1 MMMTVSGENQLQ
13 VQMLGGFFLY
23 WNGQPL
29 ISSTRTSESQFTY
42 LMQILWHNYRQGVRR
57 GTLEQ
62 VLFGDR
68 DIEDIHH
75 ATRSVIYN
83 AKKRLKAAGLPQAN
97 YIEQNKGVYYW
108 TQEVPVEE
116 DAAEFERLYRAAG
129 EEGHPDQKLKL
140 YLEACQRYTGEFL
153 PAQAGFLW
161 VAQEA
166 KRYRAMFCACV
177 ENAVQL
183 LRVSQDFLRMKD
195 LGIHAAKT
203 NPLADWEAV
212 TMEALMSMGQYN
224 EARKL
229 YDDTVELYFQRA
241 GLHPSKRLMELFHK
255 LTSQFESRYSALE
268 EIQEELSEGQNFSQG
283 GYVCPYPVFQGVY
296 RMVRRMME
304 RGGQSVYMMMC
315 TVVDGKENPLREGSA
330 LEELS
335 LRLEDAIRRS
345 VRFGDVI
352 SRYGKGRYL
361 VLLVNI
367 TRENCDSIQ
376 KRINSRFVVGRQR
389 TGIQYYVRSVTCSRY
404 DCESVLEEE
413 M

>member
-1 MMMTVSGENQLQ
+1 MKMTDSGENQLR
-13 VQMLGGFFLY
+13 VQMFGGFSLF
-23 WNGQPL
+23 WRGEPL
-29 ISSTRTSESQFTY
+29 IGSTRTSESQFSY
-42 LMQILWHNYRQGVRR
+42 LMQILLHRYEEGVRR
-57 GTLEQ
+57 DTLEQ

-83 AKKRLKAAGLPQAN
+83 AKKRLKAAGLPEAN

-108 TQEVPVEE
+108 TAAVPVEE
-116 DAAEFERLYRAAG
+116 DAAEFERIYAAAEK
-129 EEGHPDQKLKL
+129 EEHPDRKLKL
-140 YLEACQRYTGEFL
+140 YLEACQKYTGEFL
-153 PAQAGFLW
+153 PAQAGVLW

-166 KRYRAMFCACV
+166 KRYRAMFCASV
-177 ENAVQL
+177 ENAVGL

-212 TMEALMSMGQYN
+212 TMEALMSMGRYN

-229 YDDTVELYFQRA
+229 YDDTVELYFQKA
-241 GLHPSKRLMELFHK
+241 GLHPSKRLMDLFHR

-268 EIQEELSEGQNFSQG
+268 EIQTELSEGQNLTQG
-283 GYVCPYPVFQGVY
+283 GYLCPYPVFQGIY

-304 RGGQSVYMMMC
+304 RGGQSVYLMMC
-315 TVVDGKENPLREGSA
+315 TVVDGKDNPMREGSVLDELSA
-330 LEELS
+330 RLEE
-335 LRLEDAIRRS
+335 AIRCS

-352 SRYGKGRYL
+352 SRYGRGRYL
-361 VLLVNI
+361 VLLVNT

-376 KRINSRFVVGRQR
+376 KRINSRFIIGRQR

-404 DCESVLEEE
+404 GYEPVPEEE
-413 M
+413 R

>member
-1 MMMTVSGENQLQ
+1 MTDSEGNQLR
-13 VQMLGGFFLY
+13 VQMFGGFFLF
-23 WNGQPL
+23 WKGEPL
-29 ISSTRTSESQFTY
+29 IGSTRTSESQFSY
-42 LMQILWHNYRQGVRR
+42 LMQILLHNHKEGVRR
-57 GTLEQ
+57 DTLEQ

-83 AKKRLKAAGLPQAN
+83 AKKRLKAAGLPEAN
-97 YIEQNKGVYYW
+97 YIEQNSGVYYW
-108 TQEVPVEE
+108 TAEVPVEE
-116 DAAEFERLYRAAG
+116 DAEEFEEIYRAA
-129 EEGHPDQKLKL
+129 EEEEQPDRKLRL
-140 YLEACQRYTGEFL
+140 YLDACQRYTGEFL

-161 VAQEA
+161 VAQES

-177 ENAVQL
+177 ENAAGL
-183 LRVSQDFLRMKD
+183 LRVTQDYLRMKD
-195 LGIHAAKT
+195 LGLHAAKSY
-203 NPLADWEAV
+203 PLADWEMV

-241 GLHPSKRLMELFHK
+241 GLHPSKRLMDLFHK
-255 LTSQFESRYSALE
+255 LASQFESRYSALE
-268 EIQEELSEGQNFSQG
+268 EIQRELSEGQNHPKG
-283 GYVCPYPVFQGVY
+283 GYLCPYPVFQGVY

-304 RGGQSVYMMMC
+304 RGGQSVYLMMC
-315 TVVDGKENPLREGSA
+315 TVVDGKDNPMREGSTLEA
-330 LEELS
+330 LSKRLEE
-335 LRLEDAIRRS
+335 AIRGS

-352 SRYGKGRYL
+352 SRYGRGRYL

-389 TGIQYYVRSVTCSRY
+389 TGIQYYVRVVTCSRY
-404 DCESVLEEE
+404 DCEPVSGEGK
-413 M
+413 